1 MSMKGV
7 AKRVPFLLSTEPW
20 WVVGRFTIP
29 LLVVAFLLLSACHR
43 QPAKPLSEFESA
55 HQRAQQQNPPE
66 LKVELRTRDGKSG
79 YQLYE
84 TIPIDLVFT
93 SKKLAAFSI
102 ELDEVMNGV

>member
-29 LLVVAFLLLSACHR
+29 SLVVAFLLLSACHR

-66 LKVELRTRDGKSG
+66 LKVELRTRDGKSS

-84 TIPIDLVFT
+84 AIPIDLVSPARSSPLFP
-93 SKKLAAFSI
+93 SRLMKQ
-102 ELDEVMNGV
+102 